1 MFIKENISKLNFRHG
16 IGELAEEVTLTLG
29 TLAGGYRPDQEVSLV
44 IGGQNRD
51 FLVSGLRKE
60 LLPQGRVQELNLLSP
75 LSREESVC
83 TVKTQLFLT
92 LSPREYREFQ
102 EEYAGK
108 EESLE
113 FRPWIRMG
121 NEFGEGG
128 WDSNSIIKVLADLL
142 GIKIHVSLPAYW
154 VKQFT
159 VKPSTPILK
168 AILELVSPLRPL
180 FYSVQGEV
188 FILAEADM
196 EGTVLT
202 DNRLSLQG
210 VRMVREE
217 IKRGETSARMGRLR
231 LTGNLG
237 RFRPE
242 RYKGPLTA
250 EPFQEV
256 QDLAGSVL
264 VSNYC
269 YGTVKESFVT
279 ETGSTPFVDV
289 PRLWGLGIVDA
300 LIDPDSG
307 VVSNFSLEEVSILRG
322 KDIFGKTA
330 FLLSEQRVVHR
341 YRRTGLNLRPT
352 IYSVQKTIFQYE
364 NTHGSFASPREF
376 GNVVGRDFFPRP
388 GRVSSLSLAVFYP
401 YMGQVV
407 FGLYPNLEE
416 THTYYWYSLR
426 GELVA
431 QNTVTVGTVYTDDG
445 QTFRQ
450 LGTLD
455 MEDISPGGT
464 LKRVVIRQ
472 ELVAYYQLNRDS
484 YAVRRE
490 TTRLNQQG
498 RYSTSVDV
506 HIVQAG
512 SVQGSP
518 VEHRKMQVYAEKE
531 ARGEGLQGS
540 PTLEVAVNTP
550 SWESLE
556 TILSLLEERL
566 GRDEVIRT
574 YELFGELNVAPG
586 LQVDMPAFS
595 SLDGTEAI
603 PTSSL
608 SPASVPIVI
617 GCEIEKDALN
627 GTALTRLVVRGR
639 LS

>member
-159 VKPSTPILK
+159 VKPSTPIPK

-269 YGTVKESFVT
+269 YGTV
-279 ETGSTPFVDV
+279 
-289 PRLWGLGIVDA
+289 
-300 LIDPDSG
+300 
-307 VVSNFSLEEVSILRG
+307 
-322 KDIFGKTA
+322 
-330 FLLSEQRVVHR
+330 
-341 YRRTGLNLRPT
+341 
-352 IYSVQKTIFQYE
+352 
-364 NTHGSFASPREF
+364 
-376 GNVVGRDFFPRP
+376 
-388 GRVSSLSLAVFYP
+388 
-401 YMGQVV
+401 
-407 FGLYPNLEE
+407 
-416 THTYYWYSLR
+416 
-426 GELVA
+426 
-431 QNTVTVGTVYTDDG
+431 
-445 QTFRQ
+445 
-450 LGTLD
+450 
-455 MEDISPGGT
+455 
-464 LKRVVIRQ
+464 
-472 ELVAYYQLNRDS
+472 
-484 YAVRRE
+484 
-490 TTRLNQQG
+490 
-498 RYSTSVDV
+498 
-506 HIVQAG
+506 
-512 SVQGSP
+512 
-518 VEHRKMQVYAEKE
+518 
-531 ARGEGLQGS
+531 
-540 PTLEVAVNTP
+540 
-550 SWESLE
+550 
-556 TILSLLEERL
+556 
-566 GRDEVIRT
+566 
-574 YELFGELNVAPG
+574 
-586 LQVDMPAFS
+586 
-595 SLDGTEAI
+595 
-603 PTSSL
+603 
-608 SPASVPIVI
+608 
-617 GCEIEKDALN
+617 
-627 GTALTRLVVRGR
+627 
-639 LS
+639 